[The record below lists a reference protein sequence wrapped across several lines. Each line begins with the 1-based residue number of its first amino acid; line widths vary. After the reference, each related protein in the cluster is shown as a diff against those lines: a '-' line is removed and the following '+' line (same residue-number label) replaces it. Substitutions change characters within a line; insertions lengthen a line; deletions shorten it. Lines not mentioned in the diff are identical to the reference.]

1 MQLNS
6 KLKKPRI
13 RLLQPYIPRE
23 YFDTLQHTL
32 DRHSKPHQQ
41 SENVDSQTINVQQPF
56 RRKTQDRTLAGQGAQ
71 LNVQKVAAYLEKKIT
86 ANELNNRRPKQQLN
100 LRYDDS
106 VEGIRRNP
114 YSKSKVPDRR
124 QSLLNKSH
132 KMRSG
137 SIANNHSPSLHR
149 HPKSSLSNPYEI
161 QKHRRVVSISRNYLS
176 REEPD
181 EPSVQSLL
189 ELGRRYYK

>member
-1 MQLNS
+1 MQPGS
-6 KLKKPRI
+6 KLKKPRM
-13 RLLQPYIPRE
+13 RLLQPYLPRE

-32 DRHSKPHQQ
+32 DRHSKPTHI
-41 SENVDSQTINVQQPF
+41 SENSDSQTINAQQPF
-56 RRKTQDRTLAGQGAQ
+56 RKKTQDRTLAGYGAQ

-86 ANELNNRRPKQQLN
+86 ANDLNSRRPKQQQLN
-100 LRYDDS
+100 LRYDES
-106 VEGIRRNP
+106 EEVIHKNP
-114 YSKSKVPDRR
+114 YGKSKIPDRR

-161 QKHRRVVSISRNYLS
+161 QKHKRVASISRNYMS
-176 REEPD
+176 R
-181 EPSVQSLL
+181 
-189 ELGRRYYK
+189 